1 MNGFKPYT
9 LNLNGRLVEFERP
22 AVMGIINVTPD
33 SFYGGSRVG
42 LAEVVAKAGRMLA
55 EGADILDVGGCST
68 RPGFAPPDAEE
79 ELDRVV
85 PAIAEL
91 RRHFPQAVIS
101 VDTYR
106 AEVARRAIE
115 AGADIIND
123 VSGLD
128 ATEYADKDMLAT
140 VAELNVPYVLTA
152 SFDMSGIALAD
163 TAAEVAKWLQQR
175 LNSLTLRGVCDVI
188 VDPGFGFGKNVEQN
202 YALLRNLDLLSA
214 LGCPILA
221 ALSRKSMIFKR
232 LGITP
237 EESLAGTI
245 ALDTVA
251 LMKGAAMLRVHD
263 VEPAAQTVKLL
274 Y

>member
-42 LAEVVAKAGRMLA
+42 LAEAVAKAGRMLA

-79 ELDRVV
+79 ELARVV

-152 SFDMSGIALAD
+152 SFDMNGIALAD
-163 TAAEVAKWLQQR
+163 TAAEVVKWLQQR
-175 LNSLTLRGVCDVI
+175 LNSLTLRGVSDVI
-188 VDPGFGFGKNVEQN
+188 VDPGFGFGKSVEQN
-202 YALLRNLDLLSA
+202 YALLRNLDLLSV
-214 LGCPILA
+214 LGCPVLA